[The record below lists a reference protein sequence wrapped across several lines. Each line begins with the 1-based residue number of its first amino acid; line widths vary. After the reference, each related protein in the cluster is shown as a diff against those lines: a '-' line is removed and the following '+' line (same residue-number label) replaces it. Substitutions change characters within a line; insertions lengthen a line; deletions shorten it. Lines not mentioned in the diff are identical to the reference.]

1 MYQIIIEHSG
11 LSLGEIEV
19 INNLFSDYATYEKTL
34 DNDFEYASI
43 LELEFIKDKEISF
56 FDFISIEK
64 WTFLIEIIK
73 NIKKRRGKKGL
84 RFKIT
89 ITDVYRP
96 VNNDDDDDNDNDRY
110 SIFSK
115 TLFLLNHKND
125 LDFIKGLERI
135 EITIENIVEIYEV
148 QKMKE
153 EQKTNNKS
161 TKDKVQNKAEINE
174 EDSMFFVFD
183 EIARKWIRITNKAT
197 AKKK

>member
-1 MYQIIIEHSG
+1 LYQIIIDHSG

-19 INNLFSDYATYEKTL
+19 INNLFSDYATYEKTI

-56 FDFISIEK
+56 FDYISIEK

-89 ITDVYRP
+89 ITDVYKP
-96 VNNDDDDDNDNDRY
+96 VNNDDDDDNDRY

-161 TKDKVQNKAEINE
+161 TIDKDQNKTEII

-183 EIARKWIRITNKAT
+183 EIARKWVRITNKAT
-197 AKKK
+197 AKKNK

>member
-1 MYQIIIEHSG
+1 MYQIIIDHSG

-19 INNLFSDYATYEKTL
+19 INNLFSDYATYEKTI

-56 FDFISIEK
+56 FDYISIEK

-89 ITDVYRP
+89 ITDVYKP
-96 VNNDDDDDNDNDRY
+96 VNNDDDDDNDRY

-161 TKDKVQNKAEINE
+161 TIDKDQNKTEII

-183 EIARKWIRITNKAT
+183 EIARKWVRITNKAT
-197 AKKK
+197 AKKNK